1 MKRFFIIP
9 LLFLSVL
16 LSENS
21 YSQIVLPDVT
31 SPIVQKI
38 NILITPLQNL
48 GPKNENAVKFNDVL
62 KKDLQNAA
70 LFNVTSG
77 ASSSVKGDT
86 VNYQALFEEGVDYVV
101 GGQYKVEGQNLKIAL
116 RVFDVRQERP
126 LGGRT
131 YDASPGKIRE
141 AAHRFSNIVMK
152 QLTGIDGFFTSRVV
166 VVVGGRKRDLFIMDY
181 DGFNSGQ
188 LSAHD
193 ALVMSPNCSKDGR
206 KLVYN
211 SDKEWDQD
219 LYVMD
224 LIPRVRDSR
233 ISSTFSLE
241 QSAEWSPNG
250 SKLVFSKNGDIYTSN
265 AGGKNLK
272 RLTKGYSIDV
282 SPTWSPDGRQI
293 AFTSDRSGGPQIYVM
308 NAGGGNIR
316 KITSGG
322 YNSDPSWSPNP
333 KVNKIAYVNVSGSS
347 ANIFTVNPDGSGTK
361 QLTSGSRRNETP
373 SWTPDGHFI
382 SFSSN
387 RNVNS
392 DIYLMYFNGEN
403 QVKLTKGGAKRF
415 PTWCKR

>member
-86 VNYQALFEEGVDYVV
+86 VIYQALFEEGVDYVV

-322 YNSDPSWSPNP
+322 YNSDPSWSPNS

>member
-322 YNSDPSWSPNP
+322 YNSDPSWSPNS